1 MPRLMFSSPRGK
13 RRQERLSVAELLCSH
28 QQLFITSLSPS
39 LLYSFSPFNLC
50 FCHSLPPSL
59 PLTSCLLLLPSLT
72 LLFSVPSWSVFSFLF
87 WVMAHLHVSSF
98 PPSCVVHP
106 LFSFNPFFL
115 VLPPPI
121 FRCRRSMSLI
131 LCPFPLL
138 IYFCLWSL
146 NLFLS
151 PSFPFFFPY
160 SSFPF
165 SSLSSPRSLHL
176 SPHFPSFPSSI
187 RLSLLLCPL
196 FSFLPY
202 SLSHTDPSS
211 HLSHPSP
218 FCLSFPSLPFS
229 FSSHVCLPS
238 FLLSIFLWFF
248 PFLII
253 FLHTS
258 HTYVHLSFLNSPAHI
273 SSFPDSWHPSS
284 LSCSFLLAFL

>member
-1 MPRLMFSSPRGK
+1 MLPSPRGK

-50 FCHSLPPSL
+50 VCHSLPPSHSLHVSFCCHLSLSSFHFL
-59 PLTSCLLLLPSLT
+59 PDL
-72 LLFSVPSWSVFSFLF
+72 FSFLF

-106 LFSFNPFFL
+106 LFSFNPFFTFFFA
-115 VLPPPI
+115 VAPPP
-121 FRCRRSMSLI
+121 MSLI

-146 NLFLS
+146 NFFLS

-258 HTYVHLSFLNSPAHI
+258 HTYVHLSFLNSSAHI

-284 LSCSFLLAFL
+284 LWYSFLLAFL

>member
-1 MPRLMFSSPRGK
+1 MPRLMLPSPRGK

-50 FCHSLPPSL
+50 VCHSLPPSHSLHVSFCCHLSLSSFHFL
-59 PLTSCLLLLPSLT
+59 PDL
-72 LLFSVPSWSVFSFLF
+72 FSFLF

-106 LFSFNPFFL
+106 LFSFNPFLKIFFA
-115 VLPPPI
+115 VAPPP
-121 FRCRRSMSLI
+121 MSLI

-146 NLFLS
+146 NFFLS

-258 HTYVHLSFLNSPAHI
+258 HTYVHLSFLNSSAHI

-284 LSCSFLLAFL
+284 LWCSFLLAFL

>member
-1 MPRLMFSSPRGK
+1 MPRLMLPSPRGK

-50 FCHSLPPSL
+50 VCHSLPPSHSLHVSFCCHLSLSSFHFL
-59 PLTSCLLLLPSLT
+59 PDL
-72 LLFSVPSWSVFSFLF
+72 FSFLF

-106 LFSFNPFFL
+106 LFSFNPFFKFFFA
-115 VLPPPI
+115 VAPPPP
-121 FRCRRSMSLI
+121 MSLI

-146 NLFLS
+146 NFFLS

-196 FSFLPY
+196 FLFLPY

-258 HTYVHLSFLNSPAHI
+258 HTYVHLSFLNSSAHI

-284 LSCSFLLAFL
+284 LWCSFLLAFL

>member
-1 MPRLMFSSPRGK
+1 MPRLMLPSPRGK

-50 FCHSLPPSL
+50 VCHSLPPSHSLHVSFCCHLSLSSFHFL
-59 PLTSCLLLLPSLT
+59 PDL
-72 LLFSVPSWSVFSFLF
+72 FSFLF

-106 LFSFNPFFL
+106 LFSFNPFLKFFFA
-115 VLPPPI
+115 VAPP
-121 FRCRRSMSLI
+121 MSLI

-146 NLFLS
+146 NFFLS

-258 HTYVHLSFLNSPAHI
+258 HTYVHLSFLNSSAHI

-284 LSCSFLLAFL
+284 LWCSFLLAFL

>member
-1 MPRLMFSSPRGK
+1 MQRLMLPSPRGK

-50 FCHSLPPSL
+50 VCHSLPPSHSLHVSFCCHLSLSSFHFL
-59 PLTSCLLLLPSLT
+59 PDL
-72 LLFSVPSWSVFSFLF
+72 FSFLF

-106 LFSFNPFFL
+106 LFSFNPFFKFFFA
-115 VLPPPI
+115 VAPP
-121 FRCRRSMSLI
+121 MSLI

-146 NLFLS
+146 NFFLS

-258 HTYVHLSFLNSPAHI
+258 HTYVHLSFLNSSAHI

-284 LSCSFLLAFL
+284 LWCSFLLAFL

>member
-1 MPRLMFSSPRGK
+1 MPRLMLPSPRGK

-50 FCHSLPPSL
+50 VCHSLPPSHSLHVSFCCHLSLSSFHFL
-59 PLTSCLLLLPSLT
+59 PDL
-72 LLFSVPSWSVFSFLF
+72 FSFLF

-106 LFSFNPFFL
+106 LFSFNPFFKFFL
-115 VLPPPI
+115 LLPPPP
-121 FRCRRSMSLI
+121 MSLI

-146 NLFLS
+146 NFFLS

-258 HTYVHLSFLNSPAHI
+258 HTYVHLSFLNSSAHI

-284 LSCSFLLAFL
+284 LWCSFLLAFL

>member
-1 MPRLMFSSPRGK
+1 MPRLLLSPRGK

-50 FCHSLPPSL
+50 VCHSLPPSHSLHVSFCCHLSLSSFHFL
-59 PLTSCLLLLPSLT
+59 PDL
-72 LLFSVPSWSVFSFLF
+72 FSFLF

-106 LFSFNPFFL
+106 LFSFNPFFKFFFA
-115 VLPPPI
+115 VAPP
-121 FRCRRSMSLI
+121 MSLI

-146 NLFLS
+146 NFFLS

-258 HTYVHLSFLNSPAHI
+258 HTYVHLSFLNSSAHI

-284 LSCSFLLAFL
+284 LWCSFLLAFL

>member
-1 MPRLMFSSPRGK
+1 MPRLMLPSPRGK

-50 FCHSLPPSL
+50 VCHSLPPSHSLHVSFCCHLSLSSFHFL
-59 PLTSCLLLLPSLT
+59 PDL
-72 LLFSVPSWSVFSFLF
+72 FSFLF

-106 LFSFNPFFL
+106 LFSFNPFFKFFL
-115 VLPPPI
+115 LLPPPPP
-121 FRCRRSMSLI
+121 MSLI
-131 LCPFPLL
+131 LCPFPRL

-146 NLFLS
+146 NFFLS

-258 HTYVHLSFLNSPAHI
+258 HTYVHLSFLNSSAHI

-284 LSCSFLLAFL
+284 LWCSFLLAFL

>member
-1 MPRLMFSSPRGK
+1 MPRLMLPSPRGK

-50 FCHSLPPSL
+50 VCHSLPPSHSLHVSFCCHLSLSSFHFL
-59 PLTSCLLLLPSLT
+59 PDL
-72 LLFSVPSWSVFSFLF
+72 FSFLF

-106 LFSFNPFFL
+106 LFSFNPFFKFFFA
-115 VLPPPI
+115 VAPPPPH
-121 FRCRRSMSLI
+121 MSLI

-146 NLFLS
+146 NFFLS

-258 HTYVHLSFLNSPAHI
+258 HTYVHLSFLNSSAHI

-284 LSCSFLLAFL
+284 LWCSFLLAFL

>member
-1 MPRLMFSSPRGK
+1 MPRLMLPSPRGK

-50 FCHSLPPSL
+50 VCHSLPPSL
-59 PLTSCLLLLPSLT
+59 PPTHFMSPFVAISHSPLFTSFLICFLFFFESWPIFMFLPFPPHVLFIHSSHLTHFLNFFLLLP
-72 LLFSVPSWSVFSFLF
+72 
-87 WVMAHLHVSSF
+87 
-98 PPSCVVHP
+98 
-106 LFSFNPFFL
+106 
-115 VLPPPI
+115 PPP
-121 FRCRRSMSLI
+121 MSLI

-146 NLFLS
+146 NFFLS

-258 HTYVHLSFLNSPAHI
+258 HTYVHLSFLNSSAHI

-284 LSCSFLLAFL
+284 LWCSFLLAFL

>member
-1 MPRLMFSSPRGK
+1 MPRLMLPSPRGK

-50 FCHSLPPSL
+50 VCHSLPPSHSLHVSFCCHLSLSSFHFL
-59 PLTSCLLLLPSLT
+59 PDL
-72 LLFSVPSWSVFSFLF
+72 FSFLF

-106 LFSFNPFFL
+106 LFSFNPFFKFFFA
-115 VLPPPI
+115 VAPPP
-121 FRCRRSMSLI
+121 MSLI

-146 NLFLS
+146 NFFLS

-160 SSFPF
+160 SFSF

-258 HTYVHLSFLNSPAHI
+258 HTYVHLSFLNSSAHI

-284 LSCSFLLAFL
+284 LWCSFLLAFL

>member
-1 MPRLMFSSPRGK
+1 MQTFHVPYF
-13 RRQERLSVAELLCSH
+13 V
-28 QQLFITSLSPS
+28 SLS
-39 LLYSFSPFNLC
+39 
-50 FCHSLPPSL
+50 
-59 PLTSCLLLLPSLT
+59 
-72 LLFSVPSWSVFSFLF
+72 
-87 WVMAHLHVSSF
+87 
-98 PPSCVVHP
+98 
-106 LFSFNPFFL
+106 
-115 VLPPPI
+115 
-121 FRCRRSMSLI
+121 
-131 LCPFPLL
+131 FPLL

-146 NLFLS
+146 NFFLS

-160 SSFPF
+160 FSFPF
-165 SSLSSPRSLHL
+165 SSLSSPRSMHL
-176 SPHFPSFPSSI
+176 SPRFPSFPSSI

-284 LSCSFLLAFL
+284 LWCSFLLAFLWSFLPLNPFLALSLFFFFYLLFSFSHSSPSSSHYLPSCHLTFPSLFLSLTYSCF

>member
-1 MPRLMFSSPRGK
+1 MPRLMLPSPRGK

-50 FCHSLPPSL
+50 VCHSLPPSHSLHVSFCCHLSLSSFHFL
-59 PLTSCLLLLPSLT
+59 PDL
-72 LLFSVPSWSVFSFLF
+72 FSFLF

-106 LFSFNPFFL
+106 LFSFNPFFKFFFA
-115 VLPPPI
+115 VAPP
-121 FRCRRSMSLI
+121 MSLI

-146 NLFLS
+146 NFFLS

-258 HTYVHLSFLNSPAHI
+258 HTYVHLSFLNSSAHI

-284 LSCSFLLAFL
+284 LWCSFLLAFL